1 VNLVR
6 APGQKLSV
14 LEGALLVD
22 VLVVD
27 VEIVLEADEV
37 GFDEVVEDV
46 LTVEDDLTVVDE
58 VLVPGKHCE

>member
-1 VNLVR
+1 LVR

-27 VEIVLEADEV
+27 VLIVLLADEV

-46 LTVEDDLTVVDE
+46 LTVVDE